1 MTSPTS
7 SSSAALSAPL
17 PALERIRADV
27 QAMHAYLVQS
37 SEGLLKLDAMENPY
51 GLPPDLQQ
59 ALGERL
65 GRVAINRYPGTRF
78 NDLKAA
84 LARHARL
91 PEGWALMLGNGS
103 DELITLLA
111 LCCSRQDGEQPA
123 AMLAPMPSFVMYPLA
138 AHLHHMDFHAVPLRP
153 DFQLDEAAML
163 TAIESL
169 RPALLWL
176 SHPNNPTGTLW
187 DEAAMARLIEAQGRA
202 GGIAVIDEAYQPFAA
217 RTWLDAARQ
226 RPAEHAHV
234 LVMRTLSKF
243 GLAGV
248 RVGYLMG
255 DERLISQID
264 KARPPYNL
272 GSLNIECALFA
283 LEHAGVFDEQARLI
297 RQERER
303 LQASLHRLPGTRPY
317 PSEGNMV
324 LLRVAPEGA
333 PASEAAAFAR
343 CVFEGMKTRGV
354 LVRDVSAMHP
364 MLAGCL
370 RLTVGSASDNARMLA
385 ALTAALADA
394 LNAAIQP
401 A

>member
-1 MTSPTS
+1 MTSPTP

-163 TAIESL
+163 AAIESL

-187 DEAAMARLIEAQGRA
+187 DEAAMARLIEAQGHA

-283 LEHAGVFDEQARLI
+283 LEHASVFDEQARLI

-343 CVFEGMKTRGV
+343 RVFEGMKTRGV

>member
-163 TAIESL
+163 AAIESL

-283 LEHAGVFDEQARLI
+283 LEHTSVFDEQARLI

-343 CVFEGMKTRGV
+343 CVFEGMKARGV

>member
-1 MTSPTS
+1 MTSPTP

-84 LARHARL
+84 LARHAHL

-163 TAIESL
+163 AAIESL

-176 SHPNNPTGTLW
+176 AHPNNPTGTLW

-248 RVGYLMG
+248 RVG
-255 DERLISQID
+255 
-264 KARPPYNL
+264 
-272 GSLNIECALFA
+272 
-283 LEHAGVFDEQARLI
+283 
-297 RQERER
+297 
-303 LQASLHRLPGTRPY
+303 
-317 PSEGNMV
+317 
-324 LLRVAPEGA
+324 
-333 PASEAAAFAR
+333 
-343 CVFEGMKTRGV
+343 
-354 LVRDVSAMHP
+354 
-364 MLAGCL
+364 
-370 RLTVGSASDNARMLA
+370 
-385 ALTAALADA
+385 
-394 LNAAIQP
+394 
-401 A
+401 

>member
-1 MTSPTS
+1 MNLPPSFAAEPAL
-7 SSSAALSAPL
+7 AALA
-17 PALERIRADV
+17 RVRADI
-27 QAMHAYLVQS
+27 QALHAYQVQPAD
-37 SEGLLKLDAMENPY
+37 GLLKLDAMENPY
-51 GLPPDLQQ
+51 SLPPGLQQ

-65 GRVAINRYPGTRF
+65 GRVAINRYPGARV

-84 LARHARL
+84 LARHAGL
-91 PEGWALMLGNGS
+91 PEGWTLMLGNGS
-103 DELITLLA
+103 DELIALLA

-123 AMLAPMPSFVMYPLA
+123 AMLAPMPGFVMYPLA
-138 AHLHHMDFHAVPLRP
+138 AHLHHMSFHAVPLRP

-163 TAIESL
+163 AAIESL

-176 SHPNNPTGTLW
+176 AHPNNPTGTLW
-187 DEAAMARLIEAQGRA
+187 DEAVMARLIEAQGRA
-202 GGIAVIDEAYQPFAA
+202 GGMAVIDEAYQPFAA

-226 RPAEHAHV
+226 RPAAHAHV

-283 LEHAGVFDEQARLI
+283 MEHAGVFDEQARLI

-303 LQASLHRLPGTRPY
+303 LQASLHRLPGTRAY

-333 PASEAAAFAR
+333 PASEAAAFAAR
-343 CVFEGMKTRGV
+343 VFEGMKARGV
-354 LVRDVSAMHP
+354 LVRDVSGMHP

-401 A
+401 G

>member
-51 GLPPDLQQ
+51 GLPPELQQ

-163 TAIESL
+163 AAIESL

-283 LEHAGVFDEQARLI
+283 LEHTSVFDEQARLI

-343 CVFEGMKTRGV
+343 CVFEGMKARGV

>member
-1 MTSPTS
+1 MTSPTP
-7 SSSAALSAPL
+7 SSSAALSALL

-163 TAIESL
+163 AAIESL

-283 LEHAGVFDEQARLI
+283 LEHTSVFDEQARLI

-343 CVFEGMKTRGV
+343 CVFEGMKARGV

>member
-1 MTSPTS
+1 MTSPTP

-51 GLPPDLQQ
+51 GLPPELQQ
-59 ALGERL
+59 ALGDRL

-111 LCCSRQDGEQPA
+111 LCCSRQDGEQHA

-163 TAIESL
+163 AAIESL

-343 CVFEGMKTRGV
+343 CVFEGMKARGV

>member
-1 MTSPTS
+1 
-7 SSSAALSAPL
+7 
-17 PALERIRADV
+17 
-27 QAMHAYLVQS
+27 
-37 SEGLLKLDAMENPY
+37 
-51 GLPPDLQQ
+51 
-59 ALGERL
+59 
-65 GRVAINRYPGTRF
+65 
-78 NDLKAA
+78 
-84 LARHARL
+84 
-91 PEGWALMLGNGS
+91 MLGNGS

-163 TAIESL
+163 AAIESL

-283 LEHAGVFDEQARLI
+283 LEHASVFDEQARLI

-343 CVFEGMKTRGV
+343 RVFEGMKTRGV

>member
-1 MTSPTS
+1 MNS
-7 SSSAALSAPL
+7 SVFL
-17 PALERIRADV
+17 PALERVRPDV
-27 QAMHAYLVQS
+27 RAMHAYHVQPA
-37 SEGLLKLDAMENPY
+37 EGLLKLDAMENPF
-51 GLPPDLQQ
+51 GLPPELQR

-103 DELITLLA
+103 DELIALLA
-111 LCCSRQDGEQPA
+111 LCCARLDGGRPA
-123 AMLAPMPSFVMYPLA
+123 AMLAPAPSFVMYPLA
-138 AHLHHMDFHAVPLRP
+138 AQLHHMDFHAVPLRP

-163 TAIESL
+163 AAIEAH

-176 SHPNNPTGTLW
+176 AHPNNPTGTLW
-187 DEAAMARLIEAQGRA
+187 DEGAMARLIAAQGRA
-202 GGIAVIDEAYQPFAA
+202 GGIAVIDEAYQPFAV

-226 RPAEHAHV
+226 SPPEHAHV

-243 GLAGV
+243 GLAGA

-255 DERLISQID
+255 DERLIGQLD

-283 LEHAGVFDEQARLI
+283 LEHASVFDEQARLI
-297 RQERER
+297 REERQR
-303 LQASLHRLPGTRPY
+303 LLADLQRLPGMRAY
-317 PSEGNMV
+317 PSEGNML
-324 LLRVAPEGA
+324 LLRVAPADA
-333 PASEAAAFAR
+333 PEAAAFAR
-343 CVFEGMKTRGV
+343 RVFEGMKTRGV

>member
-1 MTSPTS
+1 MTSPTP

-163 TAIESL
+163 AAIESL

-283 LEHAGVFDEQARLI
+283 LEHTSVFDEQARLI

-333 PASEAAAFAR
+333 PASETAAFAR
-343 CVFEGMKTRGV
+343 CVFEGMKARGV

>member
-1 MTSPTS
+1 MTSPTP

-51 GLPPDLQQ
+51 GLPPELQQ

-163 TAIESL
+163 AAIESL

-176 SHPNNPTGTLW
+176 AHPNNPTGTLW

-226 RPAEHAHV
+226 RPAGHAHV

>member
-1 MTSPTS
+1 MTSPTP

-51 GLPPDLQQ
+51 GLPPELQQ

-163 TAIESL
+163 AAIESL

-317 PSEGNMV
+317 SSEGNMV

-343 CVFEGMKTRGV
+343 CVFEGMKARGV

>member
-1 MTSPTS
+1 MTSPTP

-163 TAIESL
+163 AAIESL

-343 CVFEGMKTRGV
+343 RVFEGMKTRGV

>member
-1 MTSPTS
+1 MTSPTP

-51 GLPPDLQQ
+51 GLPPELQQ

-163 TAIESL
+163 AAIESL

-317 PSEGNMV
+317 SSEGNMV

-333 PASEAAAFAR
+333 PASKAAAFAR
-343 CVFEGMKTRGV
+343 CVFEGMKARGV

>member
-1 MTSPTS
+1 MTSPTP

-51 GLPPDLQQ
+51 GLPPELQQ

-163 TAIESL
+163 AAIESL

-283 LEHAGVFDEQARLI
+283 LEHTSVFDEQARLI

-343 CVFEGMKTRGV
+343 CVFEGMKARGV

>member
-1 MTSPTS
+1 MTSPTP

-163 TAIESL
+163 AAIESL

>member
-1 MTSPTS
+1 MTSPTP

-163 TAIESL
+163 AAIESL

-343 CVFEGMKTRGV
+343 RVFEGMKTRGV

-401 A
+401 G

>member
-1 MTSPTS
+1 MTSPTP

-283 LEHAGVFDEQARLI
+283 LEHTSVFDEQARLI

-343 CVFEGMKTRGV
+343 CVFEGMKARGV

-370 RLTVGSASDNARMLA
+370 RLTVGSASDNARMLV